1 MAIEFAVNST
11 SKRGRRTGFCGPV
24 VVSFDAELEATVGNL
39 AQRLR
44 RKFRVG
50 FEPDRTQFKRDGLAT
65 FRRNLPHSERGW
77 PCSPAVTH
85 ALRLRARKK
94 PGLRFIGFACH
105 FCHPSHRLQP
115 ARRFAHASTA
125 VEKNA
130 SSQTSDFRRESVRHV
145 EALTPNRSL
154 LN

>member
-1 MAIEFAVNST
+1 MQSL
-11 SKRGRRTGFCGPV
+11 KH
-24 VVSFDAELEATVGNL
+24 TVENL

-50 FEPDRTQFKRDGLAT
+50 FEPDRTQFKRDGWRPSVEISPTA
-65 FRRNLPHSERGW
+65 ERGW

-105 FCHPSHRLQP
+105 FCHPSHWLQP
-115 ARRFAHASTA
+115 ARRFAHASAA